1 MKRIVWTYGLISGAI
16 LAAMMFITI
25 PFEEQFGDRAEVIG
39 YTTMVLAF
47 LMVYFGIR
55 AYRDTVMAGVI
66 GFGRAFKVG
75 ILIALITSACYV
87 ASWEIMYHT
96 MMPDFAEK
104 YAARSVERE
113 RAAGA
118 GAARIE
124 ARKQEMA
131 RFVENYKNPIVNVGM
146 TFLEVFPAGAVMVLI
161 SAGILSR
168 RATPQAAPA

>member
-1 MKRIVWTYGLISGAI
+1 
-16 LAAMMFITI
+16 
-25 PFEEQFGDRAEVIG
+25 
-39 YTTMVLAF
+39 
-47 LMVYFGIR
+47 
-55 AYRDTVMAGVI
+55 
-66 GFGRAFKVG
+66 
-75 ILIALITSACYV
+75 
-87 ASWEIMYHT
+87 
-96 MMPDFAEK
+96 MPDFAEK

-161 SAGILSR
+161 SAGILS
-168 RATPQAAPA
+168 